1 MRNHEH
7 ELELERMET
16 NIRSYR
22 VAILEEERRHNPDER
37 LIEKRRAEVRALQE
51 ILDERRAKYREPTP
65 IEQTI
70 EQARQETAALGKG

>member
-1 MRNHEH
+1 VRNHEH

-22 VAILEEERRHNPDER
+22 VAILEEERRHKPNEA
-37 LIEKRRAEVRALQE
+37 LIEKLRAEAQVLWE
-51 ILDERRAKYREPTP
+51 IPRERKAKYEPTP